1 MESGIESE
9 RIILSKG
16 RNWFKVNVTVEE
28 AESLLKTQYHVYT
41 NVQTGKDHLACDEYS
56 VPIHIKEHIDFIIP
70 TIHFGR
76 YRGNS
81 ILSIPEIFMI
91 LVQNPVSMLLKYD

>member
-56 VPIHIKEHIDFIIP
+56 VPIHIKEHIDFITP

-91 LVQNPVSMLLKYD
+91 LVQNPVSKLLKYD